1 MWTDDEDVDVTF
13 RLSDSDEDP
22 PTAPAV
28 VTDPEVWMD
37 YYSEDLLNGWYS
49 LKEFFESQGK
59 SVLDTCVFHQFA
71 QFCFEHSSGYPPP
84 V

>member
-22 PTAPAV
+22 PAPAKV
-28 VTDPEVWMD
+28 VDPEVWMD
-37 YYSEDLLNGWYS
+37 YYSEDLLDGWYL
-49 LKEFFESQGK
+49 LKEFYERRGV
-59 SVLDTCVFHQFA
+59 SVLDTCVFHRFA
-71 QFCFEHSSGYPPP
+71 QFCFDHSSGYPPP